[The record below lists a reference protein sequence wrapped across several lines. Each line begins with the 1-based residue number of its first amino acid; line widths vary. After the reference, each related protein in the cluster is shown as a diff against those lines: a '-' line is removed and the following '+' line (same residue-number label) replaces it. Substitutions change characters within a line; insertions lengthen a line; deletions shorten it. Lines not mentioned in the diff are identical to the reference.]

1 MEIEL
6 GNLAGHNG
14 QWKQFLKTVAYQYK
28 YSFSEQ
34 LLIFAQR
41 PEATACAD
49 YWTWNTKIRRSIRS
63 GAKGIGLLY
72 IQDGK
77 TGVRYVFDVADTVER
92 ANSREFSLWQLESRH
107 MGAVMKNLGDY
118 SDSPELFS
126 RIVDAA
132 EHMAAEYWEAHKDNV
147 LEQIENTLVAE
158 YDETVLRGLFCNVT
172 ALSIQYT
179 VMTRCN
185 LEPDRYFSEKD
196 FPVYE
201 WNSNVAI
208 EAVGEAVSYCTNSLL
223 RQIERVVKSIDREA
237 ERSSQNVNGRN
248 QEQHQIRSEGGLSRS
263 GHGGA
268 GESDRA
274 VGQIRP
280 DEAEVSQGTQADHIQ
295 PSASQGGADPAPVRG
310 GRGGEQPAAP
320 ADARTGERGG
330 SDGAAEGRG
339 HDEMGRIDE
348 RLQGAGGGDY
358 LRGAD
363 LRLTES
369 KSNREE
375 AEDNGSSASSFS
387 DVSFMYSLLDRLR
400 TDCEYFLSWGNR
412 SENHLWAKSVSEQIA
427 EMRKLYEALPEK
439 PEWLS
444 EEDIDSYEERMSP
457 RYQVVVY
464 HHFENGF
471 DEKREYQTLS
481 EAERAAQ
488 SYVDGTMESDGFQYD
503 GAAVYDLQEKK
514 YLRIIGSYPDQAAQE
529 QVQSLESSADAQPDT
544 ESQLS
549 LFTPQTEKAYDL
561 GYGHLGNGLTVWNRL
576 EEEHGDYRTVAH
588 ISTDRSVKIY
598 DDDMPQAVR
607 DEIQHIADTAEM
619 MVSTTQNIPVFTV
632 PPKQEKPTEGKEEP
646 DSPLVSPAAPTQ
658 KRSGRTFPER
668 NYKAFQK
675 LFPEFVSGEYSYL
688 RLQAGESFM
697 PLCLEWIGE
706 NEISV
711 THYYAQNGDLMC
723 DPEMTFR
730 IDGEAGTLEPL
741 TFQQDNLGIY
751 QEVYPE
757 EGMWIPALRRDLNNF
772 ANSWFKNISQQG
784 YIKERGTLAK
794 DGQEIQFDET
804 GNPIE
809 QEPAPRMIQLPTVNH
824 LGEDEMTSRP
834 VTRQGDVITIGDS
847 SPSRTIDITVSDET
861 WEQIQEA
868 IPEQTDHDT
877 EVSSTTI
884 YPGEKNHLPY
894 DVVVQTLKTK
904 RSEQEQPQPP
914 LPENFHIT
922 DDDLGSGGPKE
933 KFWRN
938 TKAIATLKQI
948 EQENRHATPEEQ
960 HILSQYVG
968 WGGLP
973 DAFDPK
979 KTAWTAEYSELKN
992 LLTESEYALA
1002 RGSTLNA
1009 HYTSPVV
1016 IKAIYDVIENMGF
1029 QAGNILEPACGVGN
1043 FFGLLPES
1051 MAESRLYGVE
1061 LDSISGRIAKQLYP
1075 QASITV
1081 AGFETTDQRDFY
1093 DLAIGNVPF
1102 GNYQVNDRA
1111 YNRLGFSIH
1120 NYFFA
1125 KALDQ
1130 VRPGGIVAFVTSR
1143 YTMDAKDS
1151 SVRRYLAQRAELLG
1165 AIRLPNNAFRANAG
1179 TDVVSDIIFLQK
1191 RDRQIDIVPDWTQ
1204 TGQTEEG
1211 FTVNQYF
1218 LDHPDMV
1225 LGQPTAANTQYG
1237 KQDYTVAPF
1246 EDTSLSESLAEAVRH
1261 IHGTYLEVEL
1271 ENGDTQSQDDVL
1283 PADPDVRNYSFA
1295 CINGEIYYRE
1305 NSVMK
1310 RQTLGAKEKERM
1322 QALITLRA
1330 ANKQLIASMMDFS
1343 STEEE
1348 IQAGQETLTK
1358 QHDAF
1363 VKEYG
1368 YLNDRAN
1375 AKAFEADSSYYLLC
1389 ALEKFDDDGNYAGK
1403 ADIFS
1408 KRTIRPHEVVT
1419 SVDTAVEALTVS
1431 IGEKACVDMEYMSQ
1445 LSGKTPEELENEL
1458 SGVIYRDIQCPENA
1472 EDIPASEADLHRF
1485 PFVTAD
1491 EYLSGNV
1498 RRKLR
1503 MASAFYAA
1511 APASQ
1516 KETARKNVEALKLVQ
1531 PKDLDASQIEVN
1543 LGATWIDKSYIQQF
1557 MLELLNPPQY
1567 ARRFLKVQY
1576 SPVTAAWSVENARMI
1591 PYNDTAAHV
1600 TYGTQRMDAYTILE
1614 NTLNLRD
1621 VKVYDKVEIDGKEK
1635 RVPNQKE
1642 TTLALQKQQAIKEAF
1657 REWIWKDPERRR
1669 TLVQQYNEEMNST
1682 RVRQYDGSSITFAGM
1697 NPEITLREHQL
1708 GAIAHILYGGNT
1720 LLAHEVG
1727 AGKTFEMIAAA
1738 MESKRLGLCQ
1748 KSLFVVPNHLTEQ
1761 WRDEFLRL
1769 YPAANIL
1776 VTTKRDFEP
1785 ARRKKFCARIA
1796 TGDYD
1801 AIIIGHSQF
1810 EKIPVSR
1817 ERQERILQE
1826 QIDEITAGIAE
1837 VKSES
1842 GESFTVKQLERAR
1855 KSLESK
1861 MEKLQAQERKDN
1873 VITFEELGVDRL
1885 FVDEAHSYKNLFFF
1899 TKMRNVAGLP
1909 TSDAQKSSDM
1919 FAKCRYMDEITGS
1932 KGVVFATGTPVS
1944 NSMAEIYTMQRYLQY
1959 DRLCQM
1965 GLVHFDCWASRFG
1978 ETVTALEFA
1987 PEGSGFRERTRFSRF
2002 YNLPELMT
2010 LFCEVA
2016 DIKTADTLN
2025 IPKPSVEYTNIV
2037 AEATE
2042 NQKKLVQLLSERAAA
2057 VHNGRVNPREDNM
2070 LNITTDGR
2078 KLGLDQRVIN
2088 ELLPDEEKTKVNF
2101 CVQNTF
2107 RLWQE
2112 TKSEKLTQIIFCD
2125 TSTPKSKNANKE
2137 EKAFTVYE
2145 DIREKLV
2152 SMGIPKQEIAFIHE
2166 ADTDAKKKVLFS
2178 KVRRGDVRVLMG
2190 STKKMGEGMNV
2201 QDRLIANHDL
2211 DCPWRPGDLQ
2221 QRKGRIERQGNHNE
2235 KVHIYR
2241 YVTNGTFDAYLWQT
2255 VEIKQKFISQI
2266 MTSKSPVRSC
2276 EDVDETALSYAEIKA
2291 LCAGDPR
2298 IKERMELEV
2307 AVSQLKIMQAD
2318 HRSNQ
2323 YQMEDRLTAGLP
2335 KEQAEVQQTISG
2347 ILADIASRD
2356 SHAVFSMRIGKRL
2369 YADKGEAGKALTEAL
2384 KRSCPEPQN
2393 IGELGSFRLES
2404 RLDSFGVVSVVITGA
2419 RRYHIEMG
2427 VDPRGNIT
2435 RIENALKNLEGR
2447 LEKAQERL
2455 AYLENEEKT
2464 IQSKLQKPFPRE
2476 KELEEK
2482 QARLNELI
2490 LETNLSEREQE
2501 PPAPQKEGD
2510 VCL

>member
-1 MEIEL
+1 MRDKYKELSEKVEIEL

-49 YWTWNTKIRRSIRS
+49 YQTWNTKIRRSIRS

-77 TGVRYVFDVADTVER
+77 TGVRHVFDVADTVER

-132 EHMAAEYWEAHKDNV
+132 EYMAAEYWEAHKDNV

-172 ALSIQYT
+172 ALSIQYA

-201 WNSNVAI
+201 WNSNAAI

-295 PSASQGGADPAPVRG
+295 PSASQGGADSAPVRS

-320 ADARTGERGG
+320 ADDRTGERGG
-330 SDGAAEGRG
+330 SDRAAEGRG
-339 HDEMGRIDE
+339 HDEVGRIDE

-358 LRGAD
+358 LRGTD
-363 LRLTES
+363 LRLTE
-369 KSNREE
+369 SNREE

-387 DVSFMYSLLDRLR
+387 DVSSKYS
-400 TDCEYFLSWGNR
+400 
-412 SENHLWAKSVSEQIA
+412 
-427 EMRKLYEALPEK
+427 
-439 PEWLS
+439 
-444 EEDIDSYEERMSP
+444 ERMPP
-457 RYQVVVY
+457 RYQVIVY

-514 YLRIIGSYPDQAAQE
+514 YLQMIGSYPDQAAQAQIKSQE
-529 QVQSLESSADAQPDT
+529 PSADEP
-544 ESQLS
+544 QLS

-607 DEIQHIADTAEM
+607 DEIQHVADTAEM

-632 PPKQEKPTEGKEEP
+632 PPKQEPEQGKEEL
-646 DSPLVSPAAPTQ
+646 DSFLVSPATPPQ

-675 LFPEFVSGEYSYL
+675 LFPEFVSGEYTYL

-711 THYYAQNGDLMC
+711 THYFDQNGDLMC

-730 IDGEAGTLEPL
+730 IDAEAGTLEPL
-741 TFQQDNLGIY
+741 TFQQDNLAIY
-751 QEVYPE
+751 QQVYPE

-809 QEPAPRMIQLPTVNH
+809 QEPAPPIIQLPTVNQS
-824 LGEDEMTSRP
+824 GEDEMTSRP

-847 SPSRTIDITVSDET
+847 SPSRTIIDITVSDAT

-868 IPEQTDHDT
+868 IPEQTDHHDT

-894 DVVVQTLKTK
+894 DVVVQTLRTK
-904 RSEQEQPQPP
+904 RSEQEQLQPP

-922 DDDLGSGGPKE
+922 DDNLGSGGPKE

-948 EQENRHATPEEQ
+948 EQENRRATPEEQ

-973 DAFDPK
+973 DAFDPDK
-979 KTAWTAEYSELKN
+979 PAWAAEYSELKN
-992 LLTESEYALA
+992 LLTESEYASA

-1016 IKAIYDVIENMGF
+1016 IKAIYDAVGGMGF
-1029 QAGNILEPACGVGN
+1029 QTGNILEPSCGVGN

-1051 MAESRLYGVE
+1051 MAGSRLYGVE
-1061 LDSISGRIAKQLYP
+1061 LDSISGRIARQLYP
-1075 QASITV
+1075 KADITIS
-1081 AGFETTDQRDFY
+1081 GFEATDRRDFY

-1102 GNYQVNDRA
+1102 GNYQVNDKA
-1111 YNRLGFSIH
+1111 YNKLGFSIH

-1125 KALDQ
+1125 KSLDQ
-1130 VRPGGIVAFVTSR
+1130 VRPGGIVAFITSR

-1165 AIRLPNNAFRANAG
+1165 AIRLPNNAFRASAG

-1191 RDRQIDIVPDWTQ
+1191 RDRRIDIVPDWTQ
-1204 TGQTEEG
+1204 TGQTKEG
-1211 FTVNQYF
+1211 FTFNQYF
-1218 LDHPDMV
+1218 IDHPEMV
-1225 LGQPTAANTQYG
+1225 LGRPTAASTQYG

-1246 EDTSLSESLAEAVRH
+1246 TNKSLSESLAEAVRH

-1283 PADPDVRNYSFA
+1283 PADPDVRNYSFD

-1310 RQTLGAKEKERM
+1310 RQMLGAKEKERM

-1358 QHDAF
+1358 QYDAF

-1375 AKAFEADSSYYLLC
+1375 AKLFEPDSSYYLLC
-1389 ALEKFDDDGNYAGK
+1389 ALEKYDDDGNYVGK

-1431 IGEKACVDMEYMSQ
+1431 IGEKASVDMEYMSQ

-1485 PFVTAD
+1485 PLVTAD

-1503 MASAFYAA
+1503 MASAFYTA

-1576 SPVTAAWSVENARMI
+1576 SPVTAIWSVENARMI
-1591 PYNDTAAHV
+1591 PHNDTAAHV

-1642 TTLALQKQQAIKEAF
+1642 TTLAQQKQQAIKEAF

-1682 RVRQYDGSSITFAGM
+1682 RVRQYDGSNITFAGM

-1708 GAIAHILYGGNT
+1708 GAVAHILYGGNT

-1748 KSLFVVPNHLTEQ
+1748 KSLFAVPNHLTEQ

-1801 AIIIGHSQF
+1801 AVIIGHSQF
-1810 EKIPVSR
+1810 EKIPISR
-1817 ERQERILQE
+1817 ERQERLLQE

-1885 FVDEAHSYKNLFFF
+1885 FVDEAHSFKNLYFY
-1899 TKMRNVAGLP
+1899 TKMQNVAGLP

-1987 PEGSGFRERTRFSRF
+1987 PEGKGFRERTRFARF
-2002 YNLPELMT
+2002 YNLPELMN

-2025 IPKPSVEYTNIV
+2025 IPKPSVEYTNVV

-2057 VHNGRVNPREDNM
+2057 VHNGRVSPSEDNM
-2070 LNITTDGR
+2070 LSITTDGR
-2078 KLGLDQRVIN
+2078 KLGLDQRVVN
-2088 ELLPDEEKTKVNF
+2088 ELLPDEEKTKVNL
-2101 CVQNTF
+2101 CIQNTF
-2107 RLWQE
+2107 RLWKE

-2125 TSTPKSKNANKE
+2125 TSTPKSKSANKA

-2221 QRKGRIERQGNHNE
+2221 QRKGRIERQGNQN
-2235 KVHIYR
+2235 KTVRIYR

-2255 VEIKQKFISQI
+2255 VETKQKFISQI

-2276 EDVDETALSYAEIKA
+2276 EDVDQTALSYAEIKA

-2318 HRSNQ
+2318 HRSKQ

-2335 KEQAEVQQTISG
+2335 KEQAEVKQTIVG

-2356 SHAVFSMRIGKRL
+2356 SHTVFSMRIGRRL
-2369 YADKGEAGKALTEAL
+2369 YTDKGEAGKALTEAL
-2384 KRSCPEPQN
+2384 KGSYSDPKK
-2393 IGELGSFRLES
+2393 IGALGSFGLES
-2404 RLDSFGVVSVVITGA
+2404 QLDCFGVVSVVITGA

-2464 IQSKLQKPFPRE
+2464 IQSELQKPFPRE

-2490 LETNLSEREQE
+2490 LETNLSEHEQE